1 MNYQDRL
8 TTGVQRLQRIHDTR
22 GSVAQVN
29 VGHENGCGVWEEKE
43 CTCTPDITID
53 VDGSVYMIDEKGD
66 VFKQV
71 LTDS

>member
-29 VGHENGCGVWEEKE
+29 IGHEEGCGALSGKG
-43 CTCTPDITID
+43 CSCTPDITLD

-66 VFKQV
+66 VFRRV